1 MHFYC
6 TIFFL
11 FLGHC
16 GSSDEGIAEES
27 SFKCYNKIGNLCQD
41 NRFGT
46 LASAADIVTQGETA
60 DMSEQMINFILDE
73 LIGDIVQYCEED
85 HRCTSDGFTEK
96 SNTNENGFTEKLEEE
111 NNEQQFALTRK
122 NDDIEN
128 HHHKDIKAQYDI
140 LNNILCDPDSATD
153 NPYLEQKN
161 LSNGYLN
168 GVKGNHEDILSEQC
182 KNNKCRNDDN
192 ISNHFKQY
200 PVQIPNQIDYSNS
213 IPPLLSVNGKIQ
225 TESELFLIS
234 NNDTNNNNNLLI
246 EDFAQALAEDVIHE
260 ILIEEE
266 EKNFHHDHDD
276 PDELFLVLHPPTHE
290 DSKELNNDT
299 NNVIMNNNDNNAI
312 KDFIKNEDVLIY
324 KKISVQE
331 NENHPQ
337 EYDLLHN
344 HLEQLEKE
352 VAELHEC
359 VEISEATAEA
369 AQMELVKEK
378 AKSESLQKG
387 KKTTLK

>member
-1 MHFYC
+1 MTH
-6 TIFFL
+6 
-11 FLGHC
+11 
-16 GSSDEGIAEES
+16 
-27 SFKCYNKIGNLCQD
+27 K
-41 NRFGT
+41 
-46 LASAADIVTQGETA
+46 
-60 DMSEQMINFILDE
+60 
-73 LIGDIVQYCEED
+73 
-85 HRCTSDGFTEK
+85 
-96 SNTNENGFTEKLEEE
+96 NG
-111 NNEQQFALTRK
+111 
-122 NDDIEN
+122 DIEN
-128 HHHKDIKAQYDI
+128 HHHEDIKAQYDI
-140 LNNILCDPDSATD
+140 LNNILCDPDSAAD
-153 NPYLEQKN
+153 NPYLEQNN

-168 GVKGNHEDILSEQC
+168 GVKENHENILSEQC
-182 KNNKCRNDDN
+182 KNDICKNDDN

-213 IPPLLSVNGKIQ
+213 IPPLLGMERKIQ
-225 TESELFLIS
+225 TESELSLIS
-234 NNDTNNNNNLLI
+234 NNDNNNNLLI

-290 DSKELNNDT
+290 DSKELNSDT